1 MGEAGAEV
9 AGGVDRVA
17 GGAAEGE
24 ADGEDER
31 ADDQRVQALGEA
43 VGPDRGE
50 AEQEHEA
57 AEGLA
62 EEIGGGVAE
71 GGGGAEDGEF
81 RVWIIPHTFEVT
93 NLREKK
99 VGDALNLEADLVGKY
114 VEQMLGKM
122 DLGRR

>member
-1 MGEAGAEV
+1 V
-9 AGGVDRVA
+9 LD
-17 GGAAEGE
+17 
-24 ADGEDER
+24 
-31 ADDQRVQALGEA
+31 VQAPPEVMRYLVYKGSIALDGISLTVAA
-43 VGPDRGE
+43 VRKR
-50 AEQEHEA
+50 
-57 AEGLA
+57 
-62 EEIGGGVAE
+62 
-71 GGGGAEDGEF
+71 EF